1 MLELNNVKK
10 DYQTG
15 DNVVNALKGITLA
28 FRDSEFVAV
37 LGQSGCGKTTMLN
50 ILGGL
55 DRYTSGDLI
64 INGRSTKDFKPY
76 DWDAYRNNNV
86 GFVFQSYNLI
96 PHQSVLGNVE
106 LALTLS
112 GINKSERRKRA
123 LAALEKVGLK
133 DHVNKRPNQLSGGQM
148 QRVAI
153 ARAIVNDPTIIL
165 ADEPTGALDSKT
177 SIQVM
182 EILKE
187 ISADRLIVMVTHN
200 DEIAAKYAT
209 RTVKLLD
216 GEVISDDMPYSPTD
230 EERAAATA
238 DTYAKAAD
246 QAEINEKSAEITE
259 SKETEIPQNIG
270 EKFDRK
276 AHLTQK
282 KSDRKV
288 HHTQKK
294 QKTAMSLFTALAL
307 SGRNLATKKGRTF
320 MISLAGSIGI
330 IGIALVL
337 AISNGFTSYINR
349 FQAETLSSIPLQVQ
363 QRYMDV
369 EALMETA
376 HSSPEDKE
384 FPESDEIKVYT
395 PKSVVTY
402 HFNIVDKD
410 YVDYIDAYDG
420 EVIDIIK
427 NYAIEPNL
435 VRVDSLGELRSV
447 ETSVL
452 GGSGGGM
459 SSMFSESASWQEMI
473 DNPEFMKTQYDVLA
487 GKFPE
492 HKDGA
497 DYEEIALVVD
507 SKNRI
512 SNTVLDKLGIT
523 LSSDTYKFSDFIGD
537 ENNGFA
543 GAIEYVLL
551 SNDNYYKKE
560 TSGNSFE
567 YVVRDDAELKQA
579 CENPTEKDIKLKIV
593 GVLRVSPDAPSSIY
607 STGLLYTQG
616 LTQKIIKQN
625 ENTELVADQKAEI
638 ENNGFR
644 GRFLT
649 PAVEDKSGKTFAEI
663 VSVPLSQNSQNEDGS
678 SAAQLAMFLQMENY
692 EQILKTM
699 LGENADTFIR
709 VCKTY
714 LYHEQMNAINICAG
728 SYIPVGLSFYPK
740 SFETKDRLVAYLNA
754 YNDSLSAE
762 NQYKTIRFTDNL
774 ALLGSS
780 INNMVNIISYVL
792 IAFAAISL
800 VVSSIMIAIITYV
813 SVIERTKEIGVLRS
827 IGARKKDITRVFN
840 AETIIIGL
848 IAGILGIAVS
858 YLLTIPINIIID
870 AVIAKNMGGS
880 FSIGNIAVLNPL
892 HALALVGISV
902 VLTLI
907 SGLIPAFMA
916 AKKDPVVALRTE

>member
-1 MLELNNVKK
+1 MLELIDVKK

-15 DNVVNALKGITLA
+15 ESSVHALKGVTLS
-28 FRDSEFVAV
+28 FRKSEFVAV
-37 LGQSGCGKTTMLN
+37 LGPSGCGKTTMLN

-55 DRYTSGDLI
+55 DKYTSGDLI

-112 GINKSERRKRA
+112 GISKAERRKKA
-123 LAALEKVGLK
+123 VAALEKVGLK
-133 DHVNKRPNQLSGGQM
+133 DHINKRPNQLSGGQM

-153 ARAIVNDPTIIL
+153 ARAIVNNPTIIL

-177 SIQVM
+177 SVQVM

-216 GEVISDDMPYSPTD
+216 GEIISDDMPYEPTE
-230 EERAAATA
+230 EER
-238 DTYAKAAD
+238 KAAFEANN
-246 QAEINEKSAEITE
+246 AENGAEN
-259 SKETEIPQNIG
+259 P
-270 EKFDRK
+270 
-276 AHLTQK
+276 L
-282 KSDRKV
+282 KSDKTPENPAKSDKKREKAAQKIRKKAV
-288 HHTQKK
+288 KK
-294 QKTAMSLFTALAL
+294 TSMSLFTALAL

-337 AISNGFTSYINR
+337 AISNGFTAYINR

-363 QRYMDV
+363 QRYMDL

-376 HSSPEDKE
+376 QNSDHIPDFPDSDKI
-384 FPESDEIKVYT
+384 DVYT
-395 PKSVVTY
+395 PKSVMTY
-402 HFNIVDKD
+402 HFNIVDKE
-410 YVDYIDAYDG
+410 YVDYVDAYDG
-420 EVIDIIK
+420 EVIDIMK

-435 VRVDSLGELRSV
+435 VTVDSLGELRTV
-447 ETSVL
+447 ETSAIES
-452 GGSGGGM
+452 GSGGGM
-459 SSMFSESASWQEMI
+459 AAMFSESAAWQEMI
-473 DNPEFMKTQYDVLA
+473 NNPEFMKTQYDVLA

-492 HKDGA
+492 SKENA
-497 DYEEIALVVD
+497 EYEELAIIVD

-523 LSSDTYKFSDFIGD
+523 LASEKYDFSSFIGD
-537 ENNGFA
+537 EKNDFA

-551 SNDNYYKKE
+551 SNDNYFKKVGDKYE
-560 TSGNSFE
+560 TKTAE
-567 YVVRDDAELKQA
+567 ELKA
-579 CENPTEKDIKLKIV
+579 AYENPTQKDIKLKIV
-593 GVLRVSPDAPSSIY
+593 GVLRVSPDAPAPIY

-625 ENTELVADQKAEI
+625 ADTQLVKDQQAEI
-638 ENNGFR
+638 QKGFR
-644 GRFLT
+644 GKFLM
-649 PAVEDKSGKTFAEI
+649 PKAEEKSNKTFAEL
-663 VSVPLSQNSQNEDGS
+663 VSVPLSQNSQNESGAGAQII
-678 SAAQLAMFLQMENY
+678 AAMLMQEDYKAAIKKLFDFLPDSGDLTQEEKDKNV
-692 EQILKTM
+692 
-699 LGENADTFIR
+699 NDFIR
-709 VCKTY
+709 VCETF
-714 LYHEQMNAINICAG
+714 LYHEQMNALNICAG
-728 SYIPVGLSFYPK
+728 TEIPVGISFYPK
-740 SFETKDRLVAYLNA
+740 SFETKDKLVAYLNA
-754 YNDSLSAE
+754 YNSALSAE
-762 NQYKTIRFTDNL
+762 NQHKVIRFTDNL

-800 VVSSIMIAIITYV
+800 VVSIIMIAIITYV

-848 IAGILGIAVS
+848 IAGVLGILVS
-858 YLLTIPINIIID
+858 YILTVPINLIIN

-880 FSIGNIAVLNPL
+880 FSVGNLALLNPL
-892 HALALVGISV
+892 HALILVAISV
-902 VLTLI
+902 VLTLV

>member
-1 MLELNNVKK
+1 MQKKILELKDVKK
-10 DYQTG
+10 DYQAG
-15 DNVVNALKGITLA
+15 DNVVHALKGVTLS
-28 FRDSEFVAV
+28 FRNSEFVAV

-112 GINKSERRKRA
+112 GIGKAERKKKA

-216 GEVISDDMPYSPTD
+216 GEVISDDMPYTPADAAEADLCGKSDSQTVSNENSESQPENTERTLSPTQ
-230 EERAAATA
+230 
-238 DTYAKAAD
+238 K
-246 QAEINEKSAEITE
+246 
-259 SKETEIPQNIG
+259 
-270 EKFDRK
+270 
-276 AHLTQK
+276 TQK
-282 KSDRKV
+282 NERKRS
-288 HHTQKK
+288 HTQKK
-294 QKTAMSLFTALAL
+294 RKTAMSLFTALAL

-349 FQAETLSSIPLQVQ
+349 FQAETLSSIPLQVE
-363 QRYMDV
+363 QRYMDI

-376 HSSPEDKE
+376 HNSPDDVE
-384 FPESDEIKVYT
+384 FSDSDEIKVYT

-402 HFNIVDKD
+402 HFNIVDRD
-410 YVDYIDAYDG
+410 YIDYIDAYDG

-427 NYAIEPNL
+427 NYAVEPNL
-435 VRVDSLGELRSV
+435 VRVDSSGELKKV

-452 GGSGGGM
+452 DGNSGGGM
-459 SSMFSESASWQEMI
+459 NSMFSESAAWQEMI
-473 DNPEFMKTQYDVLA
+473 DNPEFIKTQYDVLA
-487 GKFPE
+487 GKYPE

-497 DYEEIALVVD
+497 EYEEIALVVD

-512 SNTVLDKLGIT
+512 SNAVLEKLGIT
-523 LSSDTYKFSDFIGD
+523 LSSDSYKFSDFIGD

-551 SNDNYYKKE
+551 SNDNYYKKDN
-560 TSGNSFE
+560 GN
-567 YVVRDDAELKQA
+567 YVVRDDEELKEKYA
-579 CENPTEKDIKLKIV
+579 NPTENDIKLKIV
-593 GVLRVSPDAPSSIY
+593 GILRVSPDAPASIY

-625 ENTELVADQKAEI
+625 ENTELVRDQIAEF
-638 ENNGFR
+638 EKGFS

-649 PAVEDKSGKTFAEI
+649 PEAVDKSGKTFAEI
-663 VSVPLSQNSQNEDGS
+663 VSKPLSQNSQNEDGS
-678 SAAQLAMFLQMENY
+678 TAAQLAMLLQMENY

-709 VCKTY
+709 ICKTY

-728 SYIPVGLSFYPK
+728 SDIPVGLSFYPK
-740 SFETKDRLVAYLNA
+740 SFETKDKLVAYLNA
-754 YNDSLSAE
+754 YNDTLSEE
-762 NQYKTIRFTDNL
+762 NQYKIIRFSDNL

-858 YLLTIPINIIID
+858 YLLTIPINIIIN

-892 HALALVGISV
+892 HALVLICISV

-907 SGLIPAFMA
+907 SGLVPAFMA

>member
-1 MLELNNVKK
+1 MLELKNVKK

-15 DNVVNALKGITLA
+15 DNVVNALKGINLS
-28 FRDSEFVAV
+28 FRKSEFVAV
-37 LGQSGCGKTTMLN
+37 LGPSGCGKTTMLN

-55 DRYTSGDLI
+55 DKYTSGDLV

-112 GINKSERRKRA
+112 GISKAERKKKA
-123 LAALEKVGLK
+123 VAALEKVGLK
-133 DHVNKRPNQLSGGQM
+133 DHINKRPNQLSGGQM

-177 SIQVM
+177 SVQVM

-216 GEVISDDMPYSPTD
+216 GEIISDDMPYEPTD
-230 EERAAATA
+230 EERAAALEESSDNIDIKSDENTES
-238 DTYAKAAD
+238 D
-246 QAEINEKSAEITE
+246 EKSAKKRE
-259 SKETEIPQNIG
+259 KEV
-270 EKFDRK
+270 RK
-276 AHLTQK
+276 RRK
-282 KSDRKV
+282 KAVRK
-288 HHTQKK
+288 TS
-294 QKTAMSLFTALAL
+294 MNLFTAMAL
-307 SGRNLATKKGRTF
+307 SGKNLATKKGRTF

-337 AISNGFTSYINR
+337 AISNGFTAYINR
-349 FQAETLSSIPLQVQ
+349 FQAETLSSVPLQVQ
-363 QRYMDV
+363 QQYMDL

-376 HSSPEDKE
+376 QSSPSEPD
-384 FPESDEIKVYT
+384 FPDSDEISVYT
-395 PKSVVTY
+395 PKNVMTY

-410 YVDYIDAYDG
+410 YIDYIDAYDG
-420 EVIDIIK
+420 EIIDIIK
-427 NYAIEPNL
+427 NYSIEPNL
-435 VRVDSLGELRSV
+435 VRLGADGNIKKV
-447 ETSVL
+447 EVL
-452 GGSGGGM
+452 TDDADNRG
-459 SSMFSESASWQEMI
+459 MFSSSPWQEMI

-492 HKDGA
+492 SA
-497 DYEEIALVVD
+497 TEIALIVD
-507 SKNRI
+507 SKSRI
-512 SNTVLDKLGIT
+512 SSEILEKVGIT
-523 LSSDTYKFSDFIGD
+523 LANDKYKLTDFVGD
-537 ENNGFA
+537 NA
-543 GAIEYVLL
+543 PEYLL
-551 SNDNYYKKE
+551 MSNDGYYKKDGE
-560 TSGNSFE
+560 KYSVNDEG
-567 YVVRDDAELKQA
+567 LKNA
-579 CENPTEKDIKLKIV
+579 YENPTEKDIKVKIV
-593 GVLRVSPDAPSSIY
+593 GVLRVSPDAPTAIY
-607 STGLLYTQG
+607 SPGLLYTQE
-616 LTQKIIKQN
+616 LTKKVIELNKDTQLVKEQKEQN
-625 ENTELVADQKAEI
+625 EKGF
-638 ENNGFR
+638 NGV
-644 GRFLT
+644 FLT
-649 PAVEDKSGKTFAEI
+649 PGIKEKSGKTFAEI
-663 VSVPLSQNSQNEDGS
+663 VSPVITQNMEFEKPNTGDPVLDAMLSQMTP
-678 SAAQLAMFLQMENY
+678 AQIFSYLLKQPNY
-692 EQILKTM
+692 EQTFKEFF
-699 LGENADTFIR
+699 GDNAETLLR
-709 VCKTY
+709 VCETY
-714 LYHEQMNAINICAG
+714 LYHEQMNAINLCAG
-728 SYIPVGLSFYPK
+728 SDIPVGLSFYPK
-740 SFETKDRLVAYLNA
+740 SFETKDKLVAYLNA
-754 YNDSLSAE
+754 YNETLSSE
-762 NQYKTIRFTDNL
+762 NQHKIIRFTDNL

-848 IAGILGIAVS
+848 IAGVLGILVS
-858 YLLTIPINIIID
+858 YILTVPINIIIN

-880 FSIGNIAVLNPL
+880 FSVGNLAVLNPL
-892 HALALVGISV
+892 HALILVCISV
-902 VLTLI
+902 VLTLV
-907 SGLIPAFMA
+907 SGLVPALLA